1 MMMTQHPLMMMQHPM
16 VQQSMRMMITM
27 KLKMVCSEELHSQD
41 LEQHFLLS
49 YFFYSLHLF
58 LFVYCR
64 WHGINIHFRS
74 FLFLRISEIFQEFG
88 FLVPGAEVEI
98 SINPIKKLS
107 IFCPRHQ
114 GHQQCD
120 QIGRNFATLAKNL
133 SLYKCSLQNVELTFA
148 NIFMLG

>member
-1 MMMTQHPLMMMQHPM
+1 MLEFLPKWRKFTRL
-16 VQQSMRMMITM
+16 S
-27 KLKMVCSEELHSQD
+27 CS
-41 LEQHFLLS
+41 
-49 YFFYSLHLF
+49 
-58 LFVYCR
+58 V

-120 QIGRNFATLAKNL
+120 QIGRNFATLAKCYNSFAIL
-133 SLYKCSLQNVELTFA
+133 RVYLIFTKIWTSYRQKIMLTTWPPPRPLA
-148 NIFMLG
+148 DSCISVWKVSIKTQEPILKSAMDCISCGGI